1 MIVAVA
7 YWSFAVGFIGG
18 MITEYLIA
26 REQFRRKAQK

>member
-1 MIVAVA
+1 MIVAIA

-26 REQFRRKAQK
+26 KNQSKEKKQE